1 MSMSRWL
8 DDIGVQDHCDSDS
21 DDDDDIGGDNGGDD
35 DGDVQGACLP
45 QHVNLPCIA
54 TSQSKLTEGKNH

>member
-8 DDIGVQDHCDSDS
+8 DEIGVQDYCDSDK
-21 DDDDDIGGDNGGDD
+21 DDDDDGGDD

-45 QHVNLPCIA
+45 QHVDLPCVA
-54 TSQSKLTEGKNH
+54 TPQSKLTEGKNH